1 MKRLP
6 LLLLAGATLIA
17 LAQALPAQTKAP
29 AAPADP
35 FIKNPGDPAAADQRG
50 AAPWQNCMLVLETY
64 ALDKTEALAVLE
76 TGSGSAARYRRVLEL
91 AKAGKARLDILT
103 ALTTRPGQRAHIE
116 AIDEVRYAT
125 EFAVPTAKGGLA
137 APTAYETRNVGDT
150 LELEVQLGP
159 DGRTCDL
166 NVVPQRVGLLGF
178 RDIGAMVDDSPVSQ
192 PRFASQR
199 ITTSANFP
207 VNEPHYLGSLSAATE
222 RGAANGE
229 AASEMR
235 LAFVRLTVAGPTAE
249 EMKPPAKPMDW
260 SVLNFE
266 YRIYSLDRAAA
277 RDLLAGMPELK
288 APWKNLQALLGEKK
302 ARLEH
307 LVSVQTK
314 SGQRAVTEE
323 VQEVRYAT
331 EYAPAARPSSTE
343 TTTRTATTRPGG
355 PKQAEP
361 NPKDDAKVTTTTET
375 ATITRSIPNADVLPG
390 SPTAFEVGNAGVT
403 IELEPTVG
411 PDGVSIDLNHDVKSV
426 THLGDLK
433 TTGVAARYP
442 AQPLFENRKLTSP
455 QTLLAGRQMLI
466 GTFNPP
472 GANGVND
479 RADTG
484 RTWLVFVRATP
495 NEP

>member
-6 LLLLAGATLIA
+6 LLLLAGATLFA
-17 LAQALPAQTKAP
+17 LAQSLPAQTKAP
-29 AAPADP
+29 TAPADP
-35 FIKNPGDPAAADQRG
+35 FIKNPGDPAAADQAG
-50 AAPWQNCMLVLETY
+50 ATPWQNCMLVLETY
-64 ALDKTEALAVLE
+64 ALDKNDALTVLE
-76 TGSGSAARYRRVLEL
+76 TGPGSAARYRRVLEL
-91 AKAGKARLDILT
+91 AKGGKARLDLLT
-103 ALTTRPGQRAHIE
+103 AVTTKSGQRAVIE
-116 AIDEVRYAT
+116 AIDVVRFAT
-125 EFAVPTAKGGLA
+125 EFALPASKGGLA
-137 APTAYETRNVGDT
+137 VPTAYETRNVGDT
-150 LELEVQLGP
+150 IEFEVALGP

-166 NVVPQRVGLLGF
+166 NLAPQRVGLLGF

-192 PRFASQR
+192 PLFASQR
-199 ITTSANFP
+199 ITTSATFP

-222 RGAANGE
+222 RGAANGG

-235 LAFVRLTVAGPTAE
+235 LAFVRLTVTGPTTE
-249 EMKPPAKPMDW
+249 EMKPSAKPMDW
-260 SVLNFE
+260 SALNLE

-277 RDLLAGMPELK
+277 RELLVGMPELQ

-331 EYAPAARPSSTE
+331 EYAPAARPSGTE

-355 PKQAEP
+355 PEP
-361 NPKDDAKVTTTTET
+361 VEANPKDNAKVTTTTET

-390 SPTAFEVGNAGVT
+390 SPTAFEINNAGVT
-403 IELEPTVG
+403 IEIEPTVG
-411 PDGVSIDLNHDVKSV
+411 PDGLSIDLNHVVQSV
-426 THLGDLK
+426 TLLGALK
-433 TTGVAARYP
+433 ATGVAARYP
-442 AQPLFENRKLTSP
+442 AQPVFENRKFTSP